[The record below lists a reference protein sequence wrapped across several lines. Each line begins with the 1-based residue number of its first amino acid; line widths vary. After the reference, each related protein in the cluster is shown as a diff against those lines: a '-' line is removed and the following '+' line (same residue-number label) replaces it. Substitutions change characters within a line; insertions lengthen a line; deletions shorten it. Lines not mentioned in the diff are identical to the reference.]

1 MKTVAV
7 LISIALLSGCAA
19 TPALKKQTAS
29 GKPEG
34 IYSHTTTELV
44 QSALVTRCNEKGFI
58 VLESTASNVVCAK
71 ETQGGGAVMAQLL
84 VGNAYSTTPQSKIRF
99 SIGKVNDDVKVW
111 ADAWIESQMPGG
123 QVNQMPVT
131 SNDVRNSIQSGL
143 DELKPQTVK

>member
-1 MKTVAV
+1 
-7 LISIALLSGCAA
+7 
-19 TPALKKQTAS
+19 
-29 GKPEG
+29 
-34 IYSHTTTELV
+34 
-44 QSALVTRCNEKGFI
+44 
-58 VLESTASNVVCAK
+58 
-71 ETQGGGAVMAQLL
+71 MAQLL